1 MARKQSGESYVKG
14 KAPIDAMQPTPFR
27 VVSRRRELAN
37 TFTLELEP
45 VNATPV
51 PSFMPGQFNMLY
63 HFGVGEV
70 PISISGDTANT
81 ATLVHTVREVG
92 AVTAAITGLRKD
104 DAIGVRGPFGKPWPV
119 IEAEGSDMVIV
130 AGGIGLAPL
139 RPAINHILANRE
151 KFGRVVILYG
161 ARTPA
166 DILYLKELQKWRSR
180 LDTYVD
186 VTVDH
191 ATREWAGN
199 VGPVTRLIPRANFDP
214 YHSVAMVCGPEIMM
228 RFTVSALN
236 ELGVEN
242 DAIYLSM
249 ERNMKCAIGH
259 CGHCQFGGRFICKD
273 GPVFVFSDIQDH
285 FRIKGL

>member
-1 MARKQSGESYVKG
+1 MNV
-14 KAPIDAMQPTPFR
+14 KAPTDAMQPTPYR

-37 TFTLELEP
+37 TVTLELAP

-51 PSFMPGQFNMLY
+51 PSFVPGQFNMLY

-70 PISISGDTANT
+70 PVSISGDTAN
-81 ATLVHTVREVG
+81 AGTLVHTIREVG
-92 AVTAAITGLRKD
+92 AVTAAITGLRKG

-119 IEAEGSDMVIV
+119 IEAEGSDIVFV

-151 KFGRVVILYG
+151 KYGRLVILYG

-166 DILYLKELQKWRSR
+166 DILYLKELHKWRSR
-180 LDTYVD
+180 LDAYVD

-199 VGPVTRLIPRANFDP
+199 VGTVTRLIPRANFDP
-214 YHSVAMVCGPEIMM
+214 YHAVAMVCGPEIMM

-236 ELGVEN
+236 EFGLEN

-273 GPVFVFSDIQDH
+273 GPVFAFSEIQDH
-285 FRIKGL
+285 FRIRGL